1 MRLVISAAIVLF
13 CACARTIPPP
23 PCTLPTDLVIRW
35 GTWFD
40 TLGVI
45 RGYQLQWSGIVSS
58 YEQNIRTGDIH
69 VLDTL
74 TISIERKTHCD
85 VATDLRNAFVQNQAY
100 VVIGPVS
107 HFVELSTSSTTAR
120 AVWDAR
126 YETYG
131 SRHFRAIFRWL
142 NHLIGRHETAD
153 R

>member
-1 MRLVISAAIVLF
+1 MRLVISSVIVLF
-13 CACARTIPPP
+13 CACARTIYPP
-23 PCTLPTDLVIRW
+23 PCTLPTDHVIRW

-45 RGYQLQWSGIVSS
+45 GGYQLHWNGTVSS
-58 YEQNIRTGDIH
+58 YEQNIRTGDMH

-85 VATDLRNAFVQNQAY
+85 VVTDLRNAFVQNQTY

-107 HFVELSTSSTTAR
+107 HFVELSTSNTTAR
-120 AVWDAR
+120 AVWDSR

-142 NHLIGRHETAD
+142 NHLIGRNETAD